1 MLRLIKKTVAK
12 DLNEFSK
19 NSGIRMEIIERK
31 NWKKLTNDISIHLMV
46 SMSNFRFIL
55 KKNCSLIGKEIPV
68 DCSRGR
74 KNLLNCRLKK
84 KK

>member
-55 KKNCSLIGKEIPV
+55 KKLFFN
-68 DCSRGR
+68 R
-74 KNLLNCRLKK
+74 
-84 KK
+84 